1 MSRLAPLACAPA
13 LYNRGPSALNS
24 EKKKRLAARL
34 IPPCGSHDA
43 LAEEST
49 TSATGAFV
57 MDSDFVL
64 VRGVE
69 EPTDQSV
76 N

>member
-1 MSRLAPLACAPA
+1 MVLINFTIDLNTFKSQHFISLVNAFTLKFE
-13 LYNRGPSALNS
+13 SAVIKIHS
-24 EKKKRLAARL
+24 ELV
-34 IPPCGSHDA
+34 